1 MSVLFTNVTAITMD
15 PANPVLKG
23 TFVAVEGSKVASV
36 GTVRPA
42 GEFDRVIDC
51 TGKVMTPGLV
61 NAHTHVPMTL
71 MRGYGG
77 GCDLQHWLND
87 YIFPAE
93 AKLDDRCVAAGAALG
108 LAEMI
113 ATGTT
118 CIADMYM
125 NTETIAQAVLEAGI
139 SANLSCGAVYFGDP
153 ADFSPDKCN
162 DCQNHIRLFEN
173 WHGAGDGQ
181 LLVDASIHAEYTSC
195 PPLWEWVA
203 DFAQKHDLRMH
214 VHVSETASEHEKCV
228 SKYGK
233 TPAALLDQYGV
244 WQNGGIAAHCVYLSG
259 GDAELFAK
267 RGVTAVHN
275 PVSNLKLM
283 SGVAPLFFLR
293 ECGMNVALGTD
304 GVASNNSHNLF
315 EEMKVAAL
323 MQNYSFGED
332 HGQLSASDVL
342 AMATVNGAR
351 ALGRDTGVIAPGKI
365 ADLILVDFTAPNL
378 FPCHDIAENLVYS
391 AAPSNVVMNM
401 ARGKIIYE
409 NGEFLTLDMDRIQAE
424 VENYALP
431 HIFGGK

>member
-1 MSVLFTNVTAITMD
+1 MSILFTNVTAVTMD
-15 PANPVLKG
+15 PENPVLKDA
-23 TFVAVEGSKVASV
+23 FVAVEGNKIASI
-36 GTVRPA
+36 GDQRPD
-42 GEFDRVIDC
+42 GEFERVIDC
-51 TGKVMTPGLV
+51 AGKVMLPGFV

-77 GCDLQHWLND
+77 GCDLHTWLNQ

-113 ATGTT
+113 ASGTT

-125 NTETIAQAVLEAGI
+125 NTETIAQAVLDAGI
-139 SANLSCGAVYFGDP
+139 SANLACGAVYFGAP
-153 ADFSPDKCN
+153 EDFSPETCN
-162 DCQNHIRLFEN
+162 DCGNHVRLYEN

-181 LLVDASIHAEYTSC
+181 ILIDASIHAEYTSC
-195 PPLWEWVA
+195 PPVWEWVA
-203 DFAQKHDLRMH
+203 DFAQKHNLRMH
-214 VHVSETASEHEKCV
+214 VHVSETLSEHEKCID
-228 SKYGK
+228 KYGT
-233 TPAALLDQYGV
+233 TPAQLLDRYGV
-244 WQNGGIAAHCVYLSG
+244 WQNGGIAAHCVHLSG
-259 GDAELFAK
+259 GDAELFAR

-293 ECGMNVALGTD
+293 DCGMSVALGTD
-304 GVASNNSHNLF
+304 GVASNNSHNIF

-323 MQNYSFGED
+323 VQNYSFGED
-332 HGQLSASDVL
+332 HGQLSASDIL

-365 ADLILVDFTAPNL
+365 ADLILVDFTHPNL
-378 FPCHDIAENLVYS
+378 FPCHDIMENLVYS

-409 NGEFLTLDMDRIQAE
+409 NGTFLTLDLERIRAE
-424 VENYALP
+424 VKDYALP

>member
-1 MSVLFTNVTAITMD
+1 MSILFTNVTAITMD
-15 PANPVLKG
+15 PANPVLKDA
-23 TFVAVEGSKVASV
+23 FVTVEGSKITAV
-36 GTVRPA
+36 GTQRPVGA
-42 GEFDRVIDC
+42 FDREIDC

-61 NAHTHVPMTL
+61 NAHTHVAMTL

-77 GCDLQHWLND
+77 GCDLHTWLND

-93 AKLDDRCVAAGAALG
+93 AKLDNWCVAAGTALG

-113 ATGTT
+113 ASGVT

-125 NTETIAQAVLEAGI
+125 QTETVAQTVLDAGL
-139 SANLSCGAVYFGDP
+139 SANLACGAVYFGSP
-153 ADFSPDKCN
+153 EDFSPKTCN
-162 DCQNHIRLFEN
+162 DCENHVRLFEN
-173 WHGAGDGQ
+173 WHGAGEGQ

-195 PPLWEWVA
+195 PPAWEWVA
-203 DFAQKHDLRMH
+203 DFAQKHNLRMH
-214 VHVSETASEHEKCV
+214 VHVSETASEHEKCIETY
-228 SKYGK
+228 ST
-233 TPAALLDQYGV
+233 TPAQLLDRYGV
-244 WQNGGIAAHCVYLSG
+244 WNNGGIAAHCVYLSG

-304 GVASNNSHNLF
+304 GVASNNSHNMF

-323 MQNYSFGED
+323 TQNWNFGED
-332 HGQLSASDVL
+332 HGQLSASDIL

-365 ADLILVDFTAPNL
+365 ADLILVDFTHPNL
-378 FPCHDIAENLVYS
+378 FPCHDAAENLVYS

-409 NGEFLTLDMDRIQAE
+409 NGQFLTLDLDKIRTE
-424 VENYALP
+424 VERYALP
-431 HIFGGK
+431 HIFG

>member
-1 MSVLFTNVTAITMD
+1 MAILFKNVTAVTMD
-15 PANPVLKG
+15 PAQPVRKDV
-23 TFVAVEGSKVASV
+23 FVAVEGTKIASV
-36 GTVRPA
+36 GTERPA
-42 GEFDRVIDC
+42 EDFDRVVDC
-51 TGKVMTPGLV
+51 DGKVMMPGFV

-77 GCDLQHWLND
+77 GCDLQTWLHD

-113 ATGTT
+113 ASGTT

-125 NTETIAQAVLEAGI
+125 NTETIAKTVLEAEI

-153 ADFSPDKCN
+153 ADFSPATCN
-162 DCQNHIRLFEN
+162 DCANHIRLYEN

-195 PPLWEWVA
+195 PPVWQWVA
-203 DFAQKHDLRMH
+203 DFAQKHNLRMH
-214 VHVSETASEHEKCV
+214 VHVSETASEHVKCIEKY
-228 SKYGK
+228 SE
-233 TPAALLDQYGV
+233 TPASLLDRYGV
-244 WQNGGIAAHCVYLSG
+244 WQNGGIAAHCVCLSG
-259 GDAELFAK
+259 GDAELLAK

-293 ECGMNVALGTD
+293 ECGMGVALGTD
-304 GVASNNSHNLF
+304 GVASNNSHNIF

-323 MQNYSFGED
+323 TQNWNFGEEN
-332 HGQLSASDVL
+332 GQLSAADIL
-342 AMATVNGAR
+342 AMATVNGAK

-378 FPCHDIAENLVYS
+378 FPCHDIMENLVYS
-391 AAPSNVVMNM
+391 AAPANVAMNM

-409 NGEFLTLDMDRIQAE
+409 NGVFLTLDLERILSE
-424 VENYALP
+424 VKDYSLP
-431 HIFGGK
+431 HIFG

>member
-1 MSVLFTNVTAITMD
+1 MAVLFEHATVVTMD
-15 PANPVLKG
+15 PADPVLRDA
-23 TFVAVEGSKVASV
+23 FVAVEGTKIASV
-36 GTVRPA
+36 GTVRPEGTFA
-42 GEFDRVIDC
+42 RTVDC
-51 TGKVMTPGLV
+51 TGKVLMPGLV
-61 NAHTHVPMTL
+61 NAHTHVPMAL

-77 GCDLQHWLND
+77 GHDLQHWLND

-93 AKLDDRCVAAGAALG
+93 AKLDGRCVAAGTALG

-113 ATGTT
+113 ASGTT

-125 NTETIAQAVLEAGI
+125 YTEAIAQTALEAGI
-139 SANLSCGAVYFGDP
+139 SANLSCGGVYFGAP
-153 ADFSPDKCN
+153 EDFSPEKCG
-162 DCQNHIRLFEN
+162 DCQNHTKLYEN
-173 WHGAGDGQ
+173 WHNAGDGQ
-181 LLVDASIHAEYTSC
+181 IVVDASIHAEYTSN
-195 PPLWEWVA
+195 PPLWQWVA
-203 DFAQKHDLRMH
+203 DFAQKRNLRMH
-214 VHVSETASEHEKCV
+214 VHVSETHSEHESCLN
-228 SKYGK
+228 KYGE
-233 TPAALLDQYGV
+233 TPAQLLDKYGV

-304 GVASNNSHNLF
+304 GVASNNSHNIF

-323 MQNYSFGED
+323 IQNYSFGED
-332 HGQLSASDVL
+332 HGQLSAADIL

-351 ALGRDTGVIAPGKI
+351 ALGRDAGVVAPGKI
-365 ADLILVDFTAPNL
+365 ADLILVDFTMENL
-378 FPCHDIAENLVYS
+378 FPCHDVLENLVYS

-409 NGEFLTLDMDRIQAE
+409 NGTFLTLDLEKIQAE
-424 VENYALP
+424 VKDYALP
-431 HIFGGK
+431 HIFG

>member
-1 MSVLFTNVTAITMD
+1 MSILFTNVTAVTMD
-15 PANPVLKG
+15 PENPVLKDA
-23 TFVAVEGSKVASV
+23 FVAVEGNKIASI
-36 GTVRPA
+36 GDQRPD
-42 GEFDRVIDC
+42 GEFERVIDC
-51 TGKVMTPGLV
+51 GGKAMLPGFV

-77 GCDLQHWLND
+77 GCDLHTWLNQ

-93 AKLDDRCVAAGAALG
+93 ARLDDRCVAAGAALG

-113 ATGTT
+113 ASGTT

-125 NTETIAQAVLEAGI
+125 NTETIAQAVLDAGI
-139 SANLSCGAVYFGDP
+139 SANLACGAVYFGAP
-153 ADFSPDKCN
+153 EDFSPETCN
-162 DCQNHIRLFEN
+162 DCGNHVRLYEN

-195 PPLWEWVA
+195 PPAWEWVA
-203 DFAQKHDLRMH
+203 DFAQKHNLRMH
-214 VHVSETASEHEKCV
+214 VHVSETLSEHEKCV
-228 SKYGK
+228 GKYGK

-244 WQNGGIAAHCVYLSG
+244 WENGGIAAHCVYLSG
-259 GDAELFAK
+259 GDAELLAK

-293 ECGMNVALGTD
+293 DCGMNVALGTD
-304 GVASNNSHNLF
+304 GVASNNSHNIF

-323 MQNYSFGED
+323 VQNYSFGED
-332 HGQLSASDVL
+332 HGQLSASDIL

-365 ADLILVDFTAPNL
+365 ADLILVDFTHPNL
-378 FPCHDIAENLVYS
+378 FPCHDIMENLVYS

-401 ARGKIIYE
+401 ARVKIIYE
-409 NGEFLTLDMDRIQAE
+409 NGTFLTLDLERIRAE
-424 VENYALP
+424 VKDYALP